1 MNYLKTAASV
11 CASIL
16 LLFPPLPVFAVEVV
30 DRGTQASPEDAARV
44 NSEINSGK
52 TGNVLTDGYNSA
64 KDSVSEFFGGSSD
77 KAAAAAEKT
86 TEGTGPMGAAG
97 CPVNY
102 ESVGAVT
109 PTVEKSAGGLDCA
122 RAAIGQFSDAVMAGS
137 PARLPGAEEI
147 IALQK
152 EYQSSWDK
160 CQSFQS
166 AAATVCIADNSLPL
180 ADGITLINGLL
191 SAGGAAS
198 IYDKCTTFGKAMDI
212 GQKALAA
219 YTAACTMARQPCV
232 MFCGNVKGAL
242 TKLKAAIAKVPAS
255 GMCLN
260 KGVYPTPTGNP
271 ATAALDADCI
281 QSYSRFTAGRSGV
294 NNAIQS
300 ELDEGNIKASGGK
313 FSRCDRKY
321 WQNVASA
328 GVGILQLANSLKQ
341 GQECQEE
348 SSAVADA
355 TPTCDI
361 PANANLPECLCLANP
376 RMAGCSSGLSQV
388 GELSAGNGQAITG
401 GGLVSEA
408 TVGSLGKDSTGI
420 SQAERNSGGGGNT
433 GVGAPTGGGSSI
445 GSIGGGGG
453 GGVGEKG
460 AGGGGS
466 GLNTDILSGA
476 GGGGGGGGFA
486 GYRGGSGDSKGL
498 RSYLPGG
505 AKDPKRGLAGQGV
518 NTKEVTGQGGKSNWE
533 KVRDRY
539 IDNKNSLLGN

>member
-16 LLFPPLPVFAVEVV
+16 LLFPPLPVYAAEVV
-30 DRGTQASPEDAARV
+30 EQGSAR
-44 NSEINSGK
+44 
-52 TGNVLTDGYNSA
+52 TPT
-64 KDSVSEFFGGSSD
+64 VSEQTGYAADGTPDGGSGGIMSGIKD
-77 KAAAAAEKT
+77 TLGFGDSSSSKAAVEKT
-86 TEGTGPMGAAG
+86 TEGTGEMGAAG
-97 CPVNY
+97 CPKNY
-102 ESVGAVT
+102 ESVTTVT
-109 PTVEKSAGGLDCA
+109 PTAEKTTGGLDCA
-122 RAAIGQFSDAVMAGS
+122 RAAIGQFADAVVGAS
-137 PARLPGAEEI
+137 PAKIPGAPEI
-147 IALQK
+147 LALHK
-152 EYQSSWDK
+152 EYQGSWNK

-166 AAATVCIADNSLPL
+166 AAAAVCIADNSLPL

-232 MFCGNVKGAL
+232 MFCGNVKEAL
-242 TKLKAAIAKVPAS
+242 VKFQAAIKKVPAS
-255 GMCLN
+255 GMCDN

-271 ATAALDADCI
+271 ATAALDAACI
-281 QSYSRFTAGRSGV
+281 QSYTRFSGALPNV
-294 NNAIQS
+294 QNAIKS

-341 GQECQEE
+341 GKECQEE

-388 GELSAGNGQAITG
+388 GELSAGSGQAITG

-408 TVGSLGKDSTGI
+408 TVGSLGKDSTSIAQG
-420 SQAERNSGGGGNT
+420 ERNSASGGGS
-433 GVGAPTGGGSSI
+433 GVGAPTGGGPSL
-445 GSIGGGGG
+445 GSIGGGSG

-460 AGGGGS
+460 AGGGS

-518 NTKEVTGQGGKSNWE
+518 GSKEVTGQAGKSNWE

>member
-16 LLFPPLPVFAVEVV
+16 LLFPPLPVYAVEVV
-30 DRGTQASPEDAARV
+30 EQGSAVTPTEAD
-44 NSEINSGK
+44 K
-52 TGNVLTDGYNSA
+52 TGYASDGTPTN
-64 KDSVSEFFGGSSD
+64 GGSGGILSGLKD
-77 KAAAAAEKT
+77 TFGLGDSSSSKAAVEKT
-86 TEGTGPMGAAG
+86 TEGTGEMGAYG
-97 CPVNY
+97 CPKNY
-102 ESVGAVT
+102 ESVTAVK
-109 PTVEKSAGGLDCA
+109 PQAEKTAGGLDCA
-122 RAAIGQFSDAVMAGS
+122 RAAIGQFSDAVVGGSARINGATEIMA
-137 PARLPGAEEI
+137 LH
-147 IALQK
+147 K
-152 EYQSSWDK
+152 EYQSNWTK
-160 CQSFQS
+160 CQNYQS
-166 AAATVCIADNSLPL
+166 AAAAVCIADNSLAL

-232 MFCGNVKGAL
+232 MFCGNVKEAL
-242 TKLKAAIAKVPAS
+242 TKFQAALGKVP
-255 GMCLN
+255 
-260 KGVYPTPTGNP
+260 PTGVCETGGSYP
-271 ATAALDADCI
+271 AKTPADAACALAH
-281 QSYSRFTAGRSGV
+281 QNFTKHLPNAQ
-294 NNAIQS
+294 NAIKS

-341 GQECQEE
+341 GKECQEE

-388 GELSAGNGQAITG
+388 GELSAGSGQAITG

-408 TVGSLGKDSTGI
+408 TVGSLGKDSTSIAQG
-420 SQAERNSGGGGNT
+420 ERNSASGSGS
-433 GVGAPTGGGSSI
+433 GVGAPTGGGPSL
-445 GSIGGGGG
+445 GSIGGGSG

-460 AGGGGS
+460 AGGGS

-518 NTKEVTGQGGKSNWE
+518 GSKEVTGQAGKSNWE

>member
-16 LLFPPLPVFAVEVV
+16 LLFPPLPVYAVEVI
-30 DRGTQASPEDAARV
+30 DKGTQASPEDAARV
-44 NSEINSGK
+44 KAETSGS
-52 TGNVLTDGYNSA
+52 DGGILSSA
-64 KDSVSEFFGGSSD
+64 KEMLGFGDSSS
-77 KAAAAAEKT
+77 KAPEVT

-97 CPVNY
+97 CPKNY
-102 ESVGAVT
+102 ESVGTVT
-109 PTVEKSAGGLDCA
+109 PTAEKSAGGLDCA
-122 RAAIGQFSDAVMAGS
+122 RAAIGQFSDAVVGAS
-137 PARLPGAEEI
+137 PAKVPGATEI
-147 IALQK
+147 MALHK
-152 EYQSSWDK
+152 EYQGSWAK
-160 CQSFQS
+160 CQNFQS
-166 AAATVCIADNSLPL
+166 AAAAVCIADNSLPL

-232 MFCGNVKGAL
+232 MFCGNVKSAL
-242 TKLKAAIAKVPAS
+242 TKFQAALNKVP
-255 GMCLN
+255 
-260 KGVYPTPTGNP
+260 PTGTCETGGTYPAPVTPNP
-271 ATAALDADCI
+271 QDIACSAAYTKFSAALPNV
-281 QSYSRFTAGRSGV
+281 Q
-294 NNAIQS
+294 NAIKS

-355 TPTCDI
+355 TPTCEI
-361 PANANLPECLCLANP
+361 AANANLPECLCLANP

-388 GELSAGNGQAITG
+388 GELSAGSGQAITG

-408 TVGSLGKDSTGI
+408 SVGSLGKDSTSIAQG
-420 SQAERNSGGGGNT
+420 ERSSGSGSGS
-433 GVGAPTGGGSSI
+433 GVGAPTGGGPSL
-445 GSIGGGGG
+445 GSIGGGSGG
-453 GGVGEKG
+453 AVGEKG
-460 AGGGGS
+460 AGGGS

-486 GYRGGSGDSKGL
+486 GYRGGSGSDSKGL

-505 AKDPKRGLAGQGV
+505 AKDPKRGLAGQGIS
-518 NTKEVTGQGGKSNWE
+518 TKEVTGQGGKSNWE